1 MKKNYFSKSR
11 LLLTLFALLIGASP
25 TWAQKELPYSYGFED
40 NNLAT
45 DGWTTQ
51 NPSGLN
57 TSEFGINT
65 GAKKTGEYGF
75 RFSSYH
81 DNGANTQ
88 YLISPELNAPNGVN
102 LSFSYT
108 ASATSTE
115 SFKVGYSSSDSN
127 VESFTWDAETT
138 VSGADSWKTYE
149 ASYPANTKYIAIYYY
164 SKYKYRLFVDDFIFA
179 LPPTCI
185 KPTNLATSN
194 ITSNSVTLSWTSDA
208 DAFNVQYK
216 KAADTEWTD
225 VSGTVTSPYTLENLS
240 SATSYQVRVRTYC
253 DATDQSDWTDAVSFT
268 TDCATLTID
277 ANNSFSEDFS
287 GSGIPT
293 CWGTID
299 SGSYKWSISSNRA
312 STGYYG
318 PIYLILPPM
327 ELSVNSLLT
336 FDNYFNYA
344 NDYNGN
350 TNKSSIVL
358 STTGT
363 AAENFST
370 TLYTFTKD
378 ELPSSSS
385 TSLPKEISL
394 AAYTGQTVY
403 IAFKHEASNGH
414 SWAVGNVVVKEAPAC
429 IKPADLAASN
439 PTAEGATLSWTAGG
453 DEADWQISY
462 SKTEAFDPTTD
473 GTIVDVTT
481 NPYTLTGLDKETT
494 YYVAIRSKKG
504 DDTSDWTD
512 KISFTTTATC
522 ITPTG
527 LAANNVGL
535 NSATLTWTD
544 ETTQSKWEISY
555 STTSGNPDNGTIV
568 EVTEKTCTIENLTP
582 GTTYYASVRA
592 VNSDTDK
599 SAWSTEISFTPGV
612 LTVNEGTT
620 TNQYIPIFGNYT
632 DELNNNTQ
640 FIIPSTSLTSIA
652 GKQIDKLVFYSSTA
666 TTSWGNAQ
674 FEVYLKKTDQT
685 TFSSTTLSWDNMEK
699 AYTGALSVSDGK
711 MTITFDDPFAYEDGN
726 LLVGIKQTLAGT
738 TSSLKWYGVSAT
750 GTTAVATKANTK
762 SQSFLPKTSIYYS
775 PIATAPIMS
784 VDKSEIAF
792 GLVDQ
797 NSEQTATFKI
807 ENKGKADLENVTI
820 SCTEGKF
827 SIDKTSVEKI
837 LSKDDDNYEAA
848 VITVTFNTETI
859 GDFTGTITVSAA
871 SVESQTITVSGTV
884 LDPTKMF
891 EDFAGNAL
899 PNFWT
904 TKSIGSSAGSWNFDN
919 GYAQYKTSNYAS
931 YLNNY
936 KSTLVS
942 PAEMTFTENE
952 KVKFMVKKDP
962 SYNTYESY
970 LLVQYSAD
978 GETWTDVTE
987 GAFNTANLPDE
998 FSMKEVTI
1006 PATAKQIRF
1015 VACGVSIDNIYG
1027 GTLPTGARFAINTD
1041 GTTQDFGVVEQNAE
1055 AEKTY
1060 TVTNNGNTDLY
1071 LSIDAPEG
1079 FSIEGGNA
1087 LLFTNNKNWNS
1098 VYVHAWGNSGDLT
1111 TWPGT
1116 PATYVGKNGSGEDQY
1131 AFVVPE
1137 EVSGIVID
1145 NGNNGLQ
1152 TTDINDFNV
1161 TGYYLKDESYE
1172 YNNTTYYYY
1181 NSWGSAPSA
1190 LKVAAGESKTFTVTM
1205 NTETI
1210 GAKSGNI
1217 ILNTNAINEQSFTIP
1232 VTGFIYDSSLPC
1244 VTFDDD
1250 KLPANWGN
1258 ASWTFANG
1266 IATGKSSNAY
1276 LTTPKLIFSE
1286 GDVVILKAR
1295 RQDSDTSDYLTVQG
1309 SNDNGS
1315 TWTAYSKKL
1324 QNTNGLTYPDFGTIV
1339 LSDIPTTVNKIR
1351 FVGFYAEIDKIWG
1364 LNYAPVLSV
1373 TTGDPATAVSSPTN
1387 YDFGECA
1394 ADATVTYNFANIG
1407 AGTIDIT
1414 GIAITGDGA
1423 AAYSTNWTESVAA
1436 PFALTITRAYD
1447 GERTEAQEAVVT
1459 VTTSDGNFVIN
1470 VTGIDKAANAPELAV
1485 STNAIDFGKV
1495 TEDAVETVTV
1505 SNNGTG
1511 VMTVD
1516 IASDSEDFE
1525 VSTAQLTEIGAGE
1538 SKTFYITFKFSTPY
1552 GVKNGKVTVT
1562 PTYDTYAAQEIT
1574 VTGKAKDPDV
1584 WSEDFSGNKLPIGWE
1599 AGTNWTIADGV
1610 AKGSYNYSSTTYLTT
1625 PILTVSDATDEL
1637 NFDYKAT
1644 ANYVTVKIQMSKNG
1658 GDFTNYQTISNLNN
1672 GDEGTYTITNL
1683 EAGNYQFR
1691 FANDDYN
1698 LDNFEGFK
1706 LNLPDHMASITG
1718 YTIPASSSYTVTMKE
1733 GQSFEATVTV
1743 KEMRGVA
1750 EELTAKLYMGETVIG
1765 TQTGSVAANGTET
1778 LTITAT
1784 PNVAAP
1790 EGVQMHIEV
1799 EWAGTTMTTEAVTRY
1814 VAAITN
1820 LTLDETSSDAITAGT
1835 YDNVTLKRTFI
1846 AGWNTVCLPFTI
1858 SDAIEIF
1865 GEGTKVYEFNSYTD
1879 DGTLGFKTTTT
1890 LTASYPYIV
1899 YTPTE
1904 ITGDLLWNNITI
1916 ASNDVDAWY
1925 TRKTDSS
1932 NDAAYFRGTY
1942 APIDAPNM
1950 EGKWG
1955 VTSEARIAKGT
1966 ATASIKGFRA
1976 YFELPEGA
1984 NGARLSFYDDATGI
1998 TTVIGAD
2005 ELNDDKVYN
2014 LGGQRVQNPKKG
2026 LYIINGKKVVIK

>member
-1 MKKNYFSKSR
+1 MLMKDYSNSRKSKL

-25 TWAQKELPYSYGFED
+25 TWAQKELPYSYDFSTA
-40 NNLAT
+40 LAT
-45 DGWTTQ
+45 EGWTTESCH
-51 NPSGLN
+51 NYTGISSG
-57 TSEFGINT
+57 
-65 GAKKTGEYGF
+65 AF
-75 RFSSYH
+75 RFYYNS
-81 DNGANTQ
+81 TPPQ
-88 YLISPELNAPNGVN
+88 YLISPMLETINSTVDV
-102 LSFSYT
+102 SFQYK
-108 ASATSTE
+108 AENSTWAE
-115 SFKVGYSSSDSN
+115 SFQVGYSTAEDIN
-127 VESFTWDAETT
+127 TASFTWDTEITVTNTT
-138 VSGADSWKTYE
+138 YSDYKTTFPAGVKYVAIRYNSNDKYYLYIDNFKVSKT
-149 ASYPANTKYIAIYYY
+149 
-164 SKYKYRLFVDDFIFA
+164 
-179 LPPTCI
+179 PTCFT
-185 KPTNLATSN
+185 PTNLTTAD
-194 ITSNSVTLSWTSDA
+194 ITSNSVQLSWTSDA
-208 DAFNVQYK
+208 EAFNVQYK
-216 KAADTEWTD
+216 KATDISWTD
-225 VSGTVTSPYTLENLS
+225 ISGTVTSPYTIESLS
-240 SATSYQVRVRTYC
+240 PATSYQVRVRTYC

-378 ELPSSSS
+378 ELPSSFS

-414 SWAVGNVVVKEAPAC
+414 SWAVDNVVVKEAPAC
-429 IKPADLAASN
+429 IKPTDLAASN

-473 GTIVDVTT
+473 GTIVDVNT

-592 VNSDTDK
+592 VNSETDK

-612 LTVNEGTT
+612 LTVNNGTT
-620 TNQYIPIFGNYT
+620 TNAYIPIYGNYANYLT
-632 DELNNNTQ
+632 KSQ
-640 FIIPSTSLTSIA
+640 VIIPAETLSAIA
-652 GKQIDKLVFYSSTA
+652 NSRINKLVFYNNQNSRTWGGAKFDVYLTEVDKTTFSTA
-666 TTSWGNAQ
+666 TL
-674 FEVYLKKTDQT
+674 E
-685 TFSSTTLSWDNMEK
+685 SWDGMDK
-699 AYTGALSVSDGK
+699 VYSGSLTVSDK
-711 MTITFDDPFAYEDGN
+711 QMVIEFTDPYDYQGGN
-726 LLVGIKQTLAGT
+726 LLIGVNQTTQGSSEGIG
-738 TSSLKWYGVSAT
+738 WYGVDGVYNGVGGYGS
-750 GTTAVATKANTK
+750 
-762 SQSFLPKTSIYYS
+762 SLSRQSFLPKMSVYYTAI
-775 PIATAPIMS
+775 PIAPRMVVDTTPIS
-784 VDKSEIAF
+784 F
-792 GLVDQ
+792 GLVEA
-797 NSEQTATFKI
+797 NSTQTATFTI
-807 ENKGKADLENVTI
+807 ENKKGTATLEGINVT
-820 SCTEGKF
+820 CTDGVF
-827 SIDKTSVEKI
+827 SVSEV
-837 LSKDDDNYEAA
+837 KDASIA
-848 VITVTFNTETI
+848 VGGNAITVTVTFDTTTPGSYN
-859 GDFTGTITVSAA
+859 GTITVSASDQGNATINVNGTVKDPEKVYESGFTALPTDWTTDGTWNYSEANGAYTTAWYIDSGTLARLKTPKLTISEGETFIVEAKGYSTSNTNYQHLVIQYSSDGTTWTTFGNEA
-871 SVESQTITVSGTV
+871 SLDPSNWKAFTFTGAPAGEYYIAILASQADIRMFYGGELPHEPKMVVTQPASLDYGIISEATAKTFTITNTGKAELKGINVASSNAAFTISGAPSTLAAGASAEVTITMLAATAGVLSSDITVSATDMENVKFTV
-884 LDPTKMF
+884 NGVVLPEGMPI
-891 EDFAGNAL
+891 EDFSGTTIPAN
-899 PNFWT
+899 WT
-904 TKSIGSSAGSWNFDN
+904 SSGAWTFTTEGI
-919 GYAQYKTSNYAS
+919 AS
-931 YLNNY
+931 G
-936 KSTLVS
+936 KASTAYMMTPKL
-942 PAEMTFTENE
+942 TFTEGDFLVIRMAPN
-952 KVKFMVKKDP
+952 DNY
-962 SYNTYESY
+962 SGDY
-970 LLVQYSAD
+970 L
-978 GETWTDVTE
+978 E
-987 GAFNTANLPDE
+987 
-998 FSMKEVTI
+998 
-1006 PATAKQIRF
+1006 
-1015 VACGVSIDNIYG
+1015 
-1027 GTLPTGARFAINTD
+1027 
-1041 GTTQDFGVVEQNAE
+1041 
-1055 AEKTY
+1055 
-1060 TVTNNGNTDLY
+1060 
-1071 LSIDAPEG
+1071 
-1079 FSIEGGNA
+1079 IEG
-1087 LLFTNNKNWNS
+1087 
-1098 VYVHAWGNSGDLT
+1098 
-1111 TWPGT
+1111 
-1116 PATYVGKNGSGEDQY
+1116 
-1131 AFVVPE
+1131 
-1137 EVSGIVID
+1137 
-1145 NGNNGLQ
+1145 
-1152 TTDINDFNV
+1152 
-1161 TGYYLKDESYE
+1161 
-1172 YNNTTYYYY
+1172 
-1181 NSWGSAPSA
+1181 
-1190 LKVAAGESKTFTVTM
+1190 
-1205 NTETI
+1205 
-1210 GAKSGNI
+1210 
-1217 ILNTNAINEQSFTIP
+1217 
-1232 VTGFIYDSSLPC
+1232 
-1244 VTFDDD
+1244 
-1250 KLPANWGN
+1250 
-1258 ASWTFANG
+1258 
-1266 IATGKSSNAY
+1266 SSN
-1276 LTTPKLIFSE
+1276 
-1286 GDVVILKAR
+1286 
-1295 RQDSDTSDYLTVQG
+1295 
-1309 SNDNGS
+1309 NGS
-1315 TWTAYSKKL
+1315 TYGAYYKKITVPKGKDVYA
-1324 QNTNGLTYPDFGTIV
+1324 NYIV
-1339 LSDIPTTVNKIR
+1339 SDIPTSINKIR
-1351 FVGFYAEIDKIWG
+1351 FAGYFVDIDEIYG
-1364 LNYAPVLSV
+1364 LTYAPELKV
-1373 TTGDPATAVSSPTN
+1373 TDKEEFVVASGLT

-1407 AGTIDIT
+1407 SGSINIT
-1414 GIAITGDGA
+1414 NVAITGDGA

-1525 VSTAQLTEIGAGE
+1525 VSTAKLTEIGAGE
-1538 SKTFYITFKFSTPY
+1538 SKTFDITFKFSTPY

-1584 WSEDFSGNKLPIGWE
+1584 WSEDFSGNELPIGWSME
-1599 AGTNWTIADGV
+1599 DNWTIANGM
-1610 AKGSYNYSSTTYLTT
+1610 AKSTYSHNSSYYLTT
-1625 PILTVSDATDEL
+1625 PPLTVSSPTDEL
-1637 NFDYKAT
+1637 TFDYVTTGGNVNIIVEKSKDGGAWETCTTTPALNTYMSNGTSGT
-1644 ANYVTVKIQMSKNG
+1644 A
-1658 GDFTNYQTISNLNN
+1658 
-1672 GDEGTYTITNL
+1672 TITGL
-1683 EAGNYQFR
+1683 EAGTYQFR
-1691 FANDDYN
+1691 FQDDDYN

-1899 YTPTE
+1899 YTSTE

-1932 NDAAYFRGTY
+1932 NNAAYFRGTY
-1942 APIDAPNM
+1942 APIAAPNM

-1966 ATASIKGFRA
+1966 NEAWMKGFRA

-2005 ELNDDKVYN
+2005 ELNDDKAYN